1 MLIIRK
7 EQMVVLERYARAN
20 FEKQALKRLRS
31 THFKR
36 TKDQSDVDLGKLIS
50 SGIDKA
56 IGYGMKEQP
65 DIQRFLDYIILFGV
79 DFDDDPEREW
89 MREVLEDD
97 SLEGGDKIA
106 WLDDDLL
113 QAGEA

>member
-1 MLIIRK
+1 MIIRK
-7 EQMVVLERYARAN
+7 EQMMVFEQYARAS
-20 FEKQALKRLRS
+20 FEKRAMEQLRS
-31 THFKR
+31 IHFER
-36 TKDQSDVDLGKLIS
+36 TEDLSDVNLGKLIS

-65 DIQRFLDYIILFGV
+65 DIQRFLDYIILFGIN
-79 DFDDDPEREW
+79 FDEDPAREW
-89 MREVLEDD
+89 MREVLEDK

-106 WLDDDLL
+106 WLDDDLA